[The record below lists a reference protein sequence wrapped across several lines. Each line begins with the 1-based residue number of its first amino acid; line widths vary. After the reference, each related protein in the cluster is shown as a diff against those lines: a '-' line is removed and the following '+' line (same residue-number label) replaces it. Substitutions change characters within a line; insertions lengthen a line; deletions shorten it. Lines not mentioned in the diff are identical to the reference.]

1 MRFPRTVNLICAI
14 LWTITFIAVA
24 ISMFTGNP
32 LDPWVAL
39 IASGECAL
47 LFLEDFFDTFNKN

>member
-1 MRFPRTVNLICAI
+1 MKLPRITNLICAI
-14 LWTITFIAVA
+14 LWTITFGAVA
-24 ISMFTGNP
+24 ISMFTGNS